1 MICLLCNTRH
11 LATSSIVHAS
21 LRNNSHHQIT
31 IAYINLLIEYPPSY
45 HRLIWDYCNVDILS
59 IGKSTSSINWNHLF
73 SDNHIDIQVF
83 FFKEC
88 VLNVFKNF
96 VLSKYAVFDDKKLV

>member
-31 IAYINLLIEYPPSY
+31 IAYINLLIEYPPPY

-96 VLSKYAVFDDKKLV
+96 VLSKYAVFDDKELV